1 MNNKGG
7 LLNAECGRNFAE
19 PVCARSPFSIQHSS
33 FSIRPS
39 RGLTL
44 IELLVTIVIM
54 VTVLAGVLP
63 MVSPNNN
70 ARKIREAS
78 RQLSS
83 LMAQAQAQAA
93 RDGRPYGVAF
103 QEFTAGDNRTGMS
116 LEAFT
121 IAEPQRF
128 AGFSEWSRVSVA
140 PIEKVRYGRQGPDDL
155 GPDNPVGNG
164 GVMFDPKYRGAT
176 VWQLS
181 FWLYGQLD
189 LVPPRM
195 IRNGDVLNIDR
206 NLFLIVD
213 DDGSV
218 DGAHQVDPDTGY
230 LLPMSQLNAI
240 WLNNHGQQPPAGVK
254 PYFFRRQPTNTS
266 DAPLQFPR
274 GIGIDLQASGA
285 DGLNVPFSF
294 DSGGVT
300 TVGLMF
306 SPNGAL
312 DAIYRDGVR
321 MEGVEQVFM
330 LMGLFENGND
340 SQGSQDDAD
349 YDFKLNPPV
358 DNADMA
364 QRRTRLNWLSAD
376 SRWVTANRA
385 GRIITSE
392 NNTSFD
398 PAKSPY
404 IDDLSGTPEE
414 NQDTQRRR
422 QIESAR
428 QYAKQMT
435 GSSGR

>member
-1 MNNKGG
+1 M
-7 LLNAECGRNFAE
+7 NFAE

-33 FSIRPS
+33 FSLPPS

-93 RDGRPYGVAF
+93 RDGRAYGVAF
-103 QEFTAGDNRTGMS
+103 REFDAGGTSFSGMS

-121 IAEPQRF
+121 IAEPQPF
-128 AGFSEWSRVSVA
+128 AGFSEWSRVSAA
-140 PIEKVRYGRQGPDDL
+140 PVEKVRYGRQGPDDL

-181 FWLYGQLD
+181 FSLYGQLD
-189 LVPPRM
+189 LLPPRM

-218 DGAHQVDPDTGY
+218 DDAHQVDPDTGY

-254 PYFFRRQPTNTS
+254 PYSFRRQPTNTS

-274 GIGIDLQASGA
+274 GIGIDLAASGA
-285 DGLNVPFSF
+285 EGIGPGIPDDF
-294 DSGGVT
+294 DTGGKADVT
-300 TVGLMF
+300 GVMF

-312 DAIYRDGVR
+312 DAVYINGARR
-321 MEGVEQVFM
+321 EGIEQVFL
-330 LMGLFENGND
+330 LMGLFENGNGTYD
-340 SQGSQDDAD
+340 SAD
-349 YDFKLNPPV
+349 FDFKSNPATPG
-358 DNADMA
+358 DNAAMA
-364 QRRTRLNWLSAD
+364 GRRSRINWLNAD

-398 PAKSPY
+398 PSTTDFMDNLPSDAG
-404 IDDLSGTPEE
+404 DAERE
-414 NQDTQRRR
+414 QRRR
-422 QIESAR
+422 QIRDAR
-428 QYAKQMT
+428 QYARQMT

>member
-1 MNNKGG
+1 MK
-7 LLNAECGRNFAE
+7 
-19 PVCARSPFSIQHSS
+19 PSCAHSPFTLQHSS
-33 FSIRPS
+33 FRIR

-93 RDGRPYGVAF
+93 RDGRAYGVGF
-103 QEFTAGDNRTGMS
+103 REFTAGDNRTGMS

-121 IAEPQRF
+121 IAEPQPF
-128 AGFSEWSRVSVA
+128 AGFSEWSRVNVVLNEEA
-140 PIEKVRYGRQGPDDL
+140 TYGDQAG
-155 GPDNPVGNG
+155 GNATG
-164 GVMFDPKYRGAT
+164 NEGTMFDPKYRGAKL
-176 VWQLS
+176 WQLKFS
-181 FWLYGQLD
+181 LYGQPD

-213 DDGSV
+213 DGGRV
-218 DGAHQVDPDTGY
+218 EGAHQVDPDTGF
-230 LLPMSQLNAI
+230 LLPMEQLNAI

-254 PYFFRRQPTNTS
+254 PYSFRRQPTNTS

-294 DSGGVT
+294 DAGGIT
-300 TVGLMF
+300 TVGVMF

-340 SQGSQDDAD
+340 NNDSQDPND
-349 YDFKLNPPV
+349 YDFTDAASISNDEL
-358 DNADMA
+358 A
-364 QRRTRLNWLSAD
+364 QRRTRINWLSAD

-398 PAKSPY
+398 PRQSPFS
-404 IDDLSGTPEE
+404 DAVTGTDREKRDARLQLQLNGTPA
-414 NQDTQRRR
+414 
-422 QIESAR
+422 IGGAR
-428 QYAKQMT
+428 LYAKQMT

>member
-1 MNNKGG
+1 MSNG
-7 LLNAECGRNFAE
+7 ECGSKAAASI
-19 PVCARSPFSIQHSS
+19 CASASAPIPHSPFP
-33 FSIRPS
+33 IRPY

-70 ARKIREAS
+70 ARKIRESA

-103 QEFTAGDNRTGMS
+103 REFDAGGTSYSGMS

-121 IAEPQRF
+121 IAEPQPF

-140 PIEKVRYGRQGPDDL
+140 PIEKVTYGRQGPDNL
-155 GPDNPVGNG
+155 GPDNPTGNEG
-164 GVMFDPKYRGAT
+164 GMFDPKYRGAQ

-181 FWLYGQLD
+181 FSLYGQLD

-213 DDGSV
+213 DGGSIE
-218 DGAHQVDPDTGY
+218 GAHQVDPDTGF

-254 PYFFRRQPTNTS
+254 AYSFRRQPTNTS

-274 GIGIDLQASGA
+274 GIGIDLAASGA
-285 DGLNVPFSF
+285 EGVGPGLPDDF
-294 DSGGVT
+294 DQGGQADVT
-300 TVGLMF
+300 GIMF

-312 DAIYRDGVR
+312 DAVYFNGTRY
-321 MEGVEQVFM
+321 EGVEQVFM
-330 LMGLFENGND
+330 LMGLFENGNGTYD
-340 SQGSQDDAD
+340 EAD
-349 YDFKLNPPV
+349 FDFIDNPAV
-358 DNADMA
+358 AGDNAAMA
-364 QRRTRLNWLSAD
+364 GRRARINWLNSD

-398 PAKSPY
+398 PSTNAF
-404 IDDLSGTPEE
+404 IDPLRGEQNP
-414 NQDTQRRR
+414 QAAQRQA
-422 QIESAR
+422 QINLAR
-428 QYAKQMT
+428 DYARQMT

>member
-1 MNNKGG
+1 MNNQSGM
-7 LLNAECGRNFAE
+7 LNAECGRNA
-19 PVCARSPFSIQHSS
+19 VKSCCARAFSPIPHSA
-33 FSIRPS
+33 FPIRSP

-63 MVSPNNN
+63 MISPNNN
-70 ARKIREAS
+70 SRKIREAS

-93 RDGRPYGVAF
+93 REGRPYGVAF
-103 QEFTAGDNRTGMS
+103 REFDAGGTSRSGMS

-121 IAEPQRF
+121 IAEPQPF
-128 AGFSEWSRVSVA
+128 AGFSEWSRVGVVLN
-140 PIEKVRYGRQGPDDL
+140 EKVTYGDQAG
-155 GPDNPVGNG
+155 GNATG
-164 GVMFDPKYRGAT
+164 NMGTMFDPKYRGAQL
-176 VWQLS
+176 WQLNFS
-181 FWLYGQLD
+181 LYGQPD

-195 IRNGDVLNIDR
+195 IRNGDILDVDR

-213 DDGSV
+213 DGGSV
-218 DGAHQVDPDTGY
+218 EGAHQVDPDTGY

-240 WLNNHGQQPPAGVK
+240 WLNNTGQQPPAGVK
-254 PYFFRRQPTNTS
+254 PYSFRRQPTNTS

-285 DGLNVPFSF
+285 EGLNVPFSF
-294 DSGGVT
+294 DRGGVT
-300 TVGLMF
+300 TIGVTF

-340 SQGSQDDAD
+340 NNNSQDAND
-349 YDFKLNPPV
+349 YDFMNNPPA

-364 QRRTRLNWLSAD
+364 SRRTRINWLSAD

-398 PAKSPY
+398 PSSPAFV
-404 IDDLSGTPEE
+404 DPLRGESNTQEAQEE
-414 NQDTQRRR
+414 A
-422 QIESAR
+422 QIGLAR
-428 QYAKQMT
+428 QYARQMT